1 MDPQPPSE
9 PPKPVPLPG
18 SGVIDTEFGIP
29 VLGELPRTASP
40 PPIPASASPP
50 TAAPASVE
58 SPERHLPIR
67 RRVVLP
73 LVLFLATCAST
84 FWVGSQAGVAPA
96 NIVRNL
102 PGAITFRDVGVY
114 GIWSSGLVYMTAVMT
129 ILFAHEMGHFFFCL
143 RHRVPASLP
152 FFIPMPTGPL
162 GTMGAVI
169 GMQSSTANRRELFDV
184 GLAGPL
190 AGLIVA
196 LPIAWY
202 GILTAEPFPVNV
214 KPTWHFQDPLLFKAL
229 IAYLH
234 PDLPAGRE
242 LTANP
247 LYMAGWVGMLIT
259 GLNMMPISQLDG
271 GHVAYAL
278 FVVRQVCAPVGPRGD
293 DGGDCLCR
301 LHGGLFVG
309 RDDLARYV
317 HWHRSSQD
325 RR

>member
-1 MDPQPPSE
+1 
-9 PPKPVPLPG
+9 
-18 SGVIDTEFGIP
+18 
-29 VLGELPRTASP
+29 
-40 PPIPASASPP
+40 
-50 TAAPASVE
+50 
-58 SPERHLPIR
+58 
-67 RRVVLP
+67 
-73 LVLFLATCAST
+73 
-84 FWVGSQAGVAPA
+84 
-96 NIVRNL
+96 
-102 PGAITFRDVGVY
+102 
-114 GIWSSGLVYMTAVMT
+114 MTAVMT

-152 FFIPMPTGPL
+152 FFIPMPAGPL

-202 GILTAEPFPVNV
+202 GILTAEPFPVYV

-234 PDLPAGRE
+234 PDLPAGQE

-259 GLNMMPISQLDG
+259 GLNMMPLSQLDG

-278 FVVRQVCAPVGPRGD
+278 FGKRAHLLARAVMMAAIAYVVYMEVYLWVVMILLVTFIGIDHPKTAD
-293 DGGDCLCR
+293 DGARLGWPRRILGTVSLAIPVLC
-301 LHGGLFVG
+301 FSPNPIEFFG
-309 RDDLARYV
+309 R
-317 HWHRSSQD
+317 
-325 RR
+325 